1 MLMGGVRVG
10 PMRARLVI
18 SIAAV
23 ALGLFALPA
32 AAGAVQPVEQI
43 TITKPT
49 GLSFDPYSP
58 RVFITQV
65 GPPPGIQIWHENED
79 GSDVFEHFIPL
90 PADSD
95 PGDIYYDSEDDVF
108 AVQDHAKPRLFVID
122 ADSGAVL
129 QIIDLSA
136 PIKFATGIQ
145 YGYNNWVMTDS
156 GTGGS
161 PGSLFYGAGF
171 TSQLQF
177 GDSIAPN
184 GVALL
189 TGTKPVKHSSIPSEF
204 LVIDSQNNDL
214 IEVSDAKTPAV
225 IGTEP
230 GPPGAGGLKPPR
242 DIAVDP
248 LNLNSDPLAA
258 ATHLVLVPVPDLGN
272 VYAARNGTGTWQ
284 AISSTPF
291 GRPTRVDAD
300 CEHIG
305 VTDFTNNAVTIFNE
319 KPPKKAGCEDLVTF
333 TLPRH
338 FSIGGEPAGGFV
350 TAVYVKSFVDGKGKM
365 TMGVHLGVGFRLDR
379 TGAGSLAGRR
389 GPLARN
395 VTSRARKVHLKAGR
409 VSKVNLKFSGHA
421 SSALFAALQQRHKAI
436 GTLKL
441 RVKTPSGR
449 KATVKQRIRIRTAH

>member
-1 MLMGGVRVG
+1 MPIGGVRVG
-10 PMRARLVI
+10 PVRFRLVI

-23 ALGLFALPA
+23 ALGLFAIPA
-32 AAGAVQPVEQI
+32 AASAVQPVEQL
-43 TITKPT
+43 TVVKPT
-49 GLSFDPYSP
+49 GMSFDPYSP
-58 RVFITQV
+58 HVFITQV
-65 GPPPGIQIWHENED
+65 GPPPGVQVWHENED

-108 AVQDHAKPRLFVID
+108 VVQDHAKPRLFEID
-122 ADSGAVL
+122 ADSGAV

-145 YGYNNWVMTDS
+145 YGFDNWVMTDS

-225 IGTEP
+225 IGTKP

-248 LNLNSDPLAA
+248 LNLNSNPLGA

-305 VTDFTNNAVTIFNE
+305 VTDFTNNVVTIFND
-319 KPPKKAGCEDLVTF
+319 KPPEKAECEDIVDLIVGGGSGAPLTAGGQFKVGIKAFVDAGGDVNASFGVGGFATKRAFARGAGRAVLAKKA
-333 TLPRH
+333 
-338 FSIGGEPAGGFV
+338 
-350 TAVYVKSFVDGKGKM
+350 
-365 TMGVHLGVGFRLDR
+365 
-379 TGAGSLAGRR
+379 
-389 GPLARN
+389 
-395 VTSRARKVHLKAGR
+395 TSRSKKVHLTAGKLT
-409 VSKVNLKFSGHA
+409 KVKLKFSGHA
-421 SSALFAALQQRHKAI
+421 KSALFAALQQRHKAV

-441 RVKTPSGR
+441 RVKTASGR
-449 KATVKQRIRIRTAH
+449 KATVKQKIRIRTAH